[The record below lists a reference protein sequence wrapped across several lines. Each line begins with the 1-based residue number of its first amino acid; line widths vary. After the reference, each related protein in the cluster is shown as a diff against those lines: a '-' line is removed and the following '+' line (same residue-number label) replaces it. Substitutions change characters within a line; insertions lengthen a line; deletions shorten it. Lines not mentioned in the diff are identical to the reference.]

1 VIAVKIQKYQS
12 GFSLM
17 EIIVAMTLLS
27 LIMAMVYGG
36 IHTSRKMAQK
46 GLKRIDATNEVRVV
60 QELLRRQ
67 ISRILPMAFKE
78 EEGQFVLFEGDANH
92 IMYVSPM
99 PGYLGKGGPH
109 VQLVEIVNAKGG
121 KILQFSHWLLND
133 SLEQDAFEDSEQEP
147 VVLLENIRDAEFSFM
162 KLNEEG
168 EPGDWENDWEDVENT
183 PLMVKL
189 DIDMGEKALMPWPEM
204 EVALM
209 LDATATNRRVSQNL
223 LLNNSNNSSRGEIRG
238 GDGSEIR

>member
-1 VIAVKIQKYQS
+1 MSVSIYKKQA

-78 EEGQFVLFEGDANH
+78 VEGQFVLFEGDANH

-109 VQLVEIVNAKGG
+109 VQLIEIVNAKGG

-133 SLEQDAFEDSEQEP
+133 SLEQDDFEDSEQEP
-147 VVLLENIRDAEFSFM
+147 VVLLENIADAEFSFM
-162 KLNEEG
+162 KLDEEG
-168 EPGDWENDWEDVENT
+168 EPSDWENDWEDVENT

-189 DIDMGEKALMPWPEM
+189 DIDMGERALMPWPDM

-223 LLNNSNNSSRGEIRG
+223 LMNNSNRGEIRG
-238 GDGSEIR
+238 GNRGEIR